1 MGTTSVRRLVGI
13 KLNETATIERLS
25 MADQALSPKPTL
37 LVLAAGMGSR
47 YGGLK
52 QIDPVGTSGE
62 AILEYS
68 VFDALR
74 AGFGRV
80 VFLIRKDIEAEFRAV
95 VGKKFEGKTDVDYA
109 FQELSMLP
117 DGFSVPEGRTKPWGT
132 THAILC
138 AEAQLNG
145 PFAAINADD
154 FYGANAYEVLSG
166 HLTGGSPD
174 YAMVGFVLRN
184 TLSDFGTVARG
195 VCSLGPDGELIEI
208 VERTSI
214 AKSGAG
220 ATYTDED
227 GHTHSLSGDELVSMN
242 FFGFHAG
249 LFPQIREIFER
260 FLRDHGQEEKS
271 ETYIPNAVGQLVREG
286 KANVKVLRSTD
297 PWFGV
302 TYKEDRPT
310 VVENIRRL
318 VDEGRYPAKLWA

>member
-1 MGTTSVRRLVGI
+1 MEGT
-13 KLNETATIERLS
+13 LN
-25 MADQALSPKPTL
+25 KPTL

-68 VFDALR
+68 VFDAIR

-80 VFLIRKDIEAEFRAV
+80 VFLIRRDIEDEFRAV
-95 VGKKFEGKTDVDYA
+95 VGKKFESAIDVDYA

-117 DGFSVPEGRTKPWGT
+117 GGFAVPEGRTKPWGT

-138 AEAQLNG
+138 AQEQLKG

-154 FYGANAYEVLSG
+154 FYGANAYQVLADHLQSG
-166 HLTGGSPD
+166 RAD

-195 VCSLGPDGELIEI
+195 VCSLNSDGELVEI
-208 VERTSI
+208 VERTNI
-214 AKSGAG
+214 AKSGNG
-220 ATYTDED
+220 ATFTDES
-227 GHTHSLSGDELVSMN
+227 GASQNLSGDELVSMN
-242 FFGFHAG
+242 FFGFHPT
-249 LFPQIREIFER
+249 LFPQITEIFER
-260 FLRDHGQEEKS
+260 FLRAHGQEEKS
-271 ETYIPNAVGQLVREG
+271 ETYIPNAVGELVREG
-286 KANVKVLRSTD
+286 KTKVRVLRSTD

-310 VVENIRRL
+310 VVANIKRL
-318 VDEGRYPAKLWA
+318 VEQGRYPAKLWS